1 MKELSSKGYMIA
13 TIHISAQLGMYKL
26 LACFI
31 RTARIDLRFVR
42 LCRLTRSYGMF
53 HLTWLPDLV
62 ANVKGELCW
71 NASCVLNVLASMECG
86 SVVKIESPSLLVMD

>member
-13 TIHISAQLGMYKL
+13 TIHICAQLGMYKL
-26 LACFI
+26 LAYFM

-42 LCRLTRSYGMF
+42 LCRLTRSYRILF
-53 HLTWLPDLV
+53 HLTWSPDLV

-71 NASCVLNVLASMECG
+71 NASCVLNVLAPMQ
-86 SVVKIESPSLLVMD
+86 